1 MLESLIR
8 EREVPFYFFILL
20 INSTPLS
27 IVSVWGI
34 IPFGQGLTLFDF
46 SLGILYTLAL
56 SSLGVTR
63 GLIEDS
69 CANTLL

>member
-56 SSLGVTR
+56 SSLGVTW

>member
-1 MLESLIR
+1 M
-8 EREVPFYFFILL
+8 
-20 INSTPLS
+20 
-27 IVSVWGI
+27 WGI

-56 SSLGVTR
+56 SSLGVTW